1 MSLALYRQS
10 SLGNSLQEVLNE
22 LQKEKNL
29 SDEMVKKSMEIF
41 DKCICEELS
50 KIQKSKASIKARV
63 TSFRNCDDIWIFYGK
78 EVTIKSEKEREI
90 YSDKLKIITCDKNMK
105 DQLNQEK
112 KKYSDLYNHTE
123 ENNY

>member
-78 EVTIKSEKEREI
+78 DATIKTDKETLT
-90 YSDKLKIITCDKNMK
+90 SNKLKIITCDKNMK
-105 DQLNQEK
+105 EQLDQDK
-112 KKYSDLYNHTE
+112 KNYSEFYNPTE
-123 ENNY
+123 ENS

>member
-78 EVTIKSEKEREI
+78 DATIKTDKETLT
-90 YSDKLKIITCDKNMK
+90 SNKLKIITCDKNMK
-105 DQLNQEK
+105 EQLNQEK
-112 KKYSDLYNHTE
+112 KKYKKNIKKNVTSLI
-123 ENNY
+123 

>member
-78 EVTIKSEKEREI
+78 DATIKTDKETLT
-90 YSDKLKIITCDKNMK
+90 SNKLKIITCDKNMK
-105 DQLNQEK
+105 EQLNQEK